1 VIVALTGVPGAGKSS
16 VAEELSR
23 RGYRIIG
30 IEELLDGAGEGYD
43 EGSGSE
49 VVDVERVNK
58 NLLSLAVKDC
68 VIEGHLAH
76 ELDVDVV
83 IVLRA
88 RPEIIEKRLR
98 ERGYGE
104 EKVAEN
110 AEAEAIDVITIEALE
125 KGEGVYEIDGSDMDL
140 STIADSIEQIMKGNG
155 ENFRPG
161 RIDFSS
167 YVLERF

>member
-1 VIVALTGVPGAGKSS
+1 MIVALTGVPGAGKSS
-16 VAEELSR
+16 VAEELSK
-23 RGYRIIG
+23 RGYRIIR
-30 IEELLDGAGEGYD
+30 IDELLDGAREGYD

-49 VVDVERVNK
+49 IVDVERVNR
-58 NLLSLAVKDC
+58 NLESLVIKDC

-76 ELDVDVV
+76 ELDADVV

-125 KGEGVYEIDGSDMDL
+125 KGREVYEIDGSDMDL
-140 STIADSIEQIMKGNG
+140 SMIADSIEQIMKGNG
-155 ENFRPG
+155 ENLRPG

-167 YVLERF
+167 YILERF